1 MATHLE
7 DEFSLVRLARE
18 AEMSE
23 FHFGRASQKLAGSN
37 RSDLV
42 AGISSRSTGS
52 HRLVL
57 NIVMQTNRLSTTARR
72 SILFLMFAL
81 VLGGGFLSA
90 PANAADLVAS
100 SAKEAKPIEVGTA
113 APDAG
118 LRDLDGNDVTLH
130 EIVAGKPTV
139 LIFYRGSWCP
149 YCNLHLSD
157 LVTVEE
163 ELRSLGYQIVAISP
177 DRPEELNKMT
187 AADHLNYRLFSDPQ
201 AEAMK
206 KFGVAYQVDNT
217 TLTNYK
223 QKFNVDLESSSGQ
236 THHILPVPA
245 VFILDRGG
253 KIVFVHAD
261 PDYKVRMKGAEVLAA
276 AKAAAYFRR
285 PPEVGRWGVA
295 SGKSV
300 QLSGAAQR
308 CLEE

>member
-1 MATHLE
+1 
-7 DEFSLVRLARE
+7 
-18 AEMSE
+18 
-23 FHFGRASQKLAGSN
+23 
-37 RSDLV
+37 
-42 AGISSRSTGS
+42 
-52 HRLVL
+52 
-57 NIVMQTNRLSTTARR
+57 MQTNHLSTTAPR
-72 SILFLMFAL
+72 SLLFLMSAL
-81 VLGGGFLSA
+81 ALGGFLLA

-118 LRDLDGNDVTLH
+118 LRDLDGNDVTLR

-187 AADHLNYRLFSDPQ
+187 KADHLNYRLFSDPQ
-201 AEAMK
+201 SEAMK
-206 KFGVAYQVDNT
+206 KFGVAYQVDPT
-217 TLTNYK
+217 TLTNMK
-223 QKFNVDLESSSGQ
+223 QKFNVDLERASGQ
-236 THHILPVPA
+236 THHILPVPS

-253 KIVFVHAD
+253 KIVFVHSD

-276 AKAAAYFRR
+276 AKAAAISDAR
-285 PPEVGRWGVA
+285 
-295 SGKSV
+295 
-300 QLSGAAQR
+300 QR
-308 CLEE
+308 

>member
-1 MATHLE
+1 MKQRFNFFVCHGEEKRIQPKEPALPINT
-7 DEFSLVRLARE
+7 
-18 AEMSE
+18 
-23 FHFGRASQKLAGSN
+23 ASSKDFRIN
-37 RSDLV
+37 F
-42 AGISSRSTGS
+42 I
-52 HRLVL
+52 
-57 NIVMQTNRLSTTARR
+57 MQTNHLVTAARR
-72 SILFLMFAL
+72 SLLFLMVAL
-81 VLGGGFLSA
+81 LLGGGLSSA
-90 PANAADLVAS
+90 PANTADQVAS

-118 LRDLDGNDVTLH
+118 LRGLDGNDVTLH
-130 EIVAGKPTV
+130 AIVAGKPTV

-276 AKAAAYFRR
+276 AKAAATTSD
-285 PPEVGRWGVA
+285 A
-295 SGKSV
+295 LQK
-300 QLSGAAQR
+300 
-308 CLEE
+308 

>member
-1 MATHLE
+1 MP
-7 DEFSLVRLARE
+7 LA
-18 AEMSE
+18 S
-23 FHFGRASQKLAGSN
+23 F
-37 RSDLV
+37 
-42 AGISSRSTGS
+42 
-52 HRLVL
+52 
-57 NIVMQTNRLSTTARR
+57 
-72 SILFLMFAL
+72 
-81 VLGGGFLSA
+81 LGGGFLSA
-90 PANAADLVAS
+90 PANTVDQAAS
-100 SAKEAKPIEVGTA
+100 SAKEAKAIEVGTA

-130 EIVAGKPTV
+130 AIVAGKPTV

-236 THHILPVPA
+236 IDREIPLSQHIHIILDNYSTHKHPVIKRWLARHPRFELHFTPTGSSWMNLIERFFRDLSQQAILPGSVRQLVDAIMQYLTQHNLNPKRYVWRA
-245 VFILDRGG
+245 KGEEILA
-253 KIVFVHAD
+253 KIQRAW
-261 PDYKVRMKGAEVLAA
+261 
-276 AKAAAYFRR
+276 KAALDEKIKMSLLFQR
-285 PPEVGRWGVA
+285 
-295 SGKSV
+295 
-300 QLSGAAQR
+300 QLTS
-308 CLEE
+308 

>member
-1 MATHLE
+1 VLPINT
-7 DEFSLVRLARE
+7 
-18 AEMSE
+18 
-23 FHFGRASQKLAGSN
+23 ASSKDFRIN
-37 RSDLV
+37 F
-42 AGISSRSTGS
+42 I
-52 HRLVL
+52 
-57 NIVMQTNRLSTTARR
+57 MQTNHLVTAARR
-72 SILFLMFAL
+72 SLLFLMVAL
-81 VLGGGFLSA
+81 LLGGGLSSA
-90 PANAADLVAS
+90 PANTADQVAS

-118 LRDLDGNDVTLH
+118 LRGLDGNDVTLH
-130 EIVAGKPTV
+130 AIVAGKPTV

-157 LVTVEE
+157 LFTVEE

-276 AKAAAYFRR
+276 AKAAATTSD
-285 PPEVGRWGVA
+285 A
-295 SGKSV
+295 LQK
-300 QLSGAAQR
+300 
-308 CLEE
+308 